1 MNKILSFTLL
11 ILCFCLMANCSKE
24 EMQSSY
30 PNPDKDSKRIIA
42 LKIAIPSSPAHS
54 MTRATSEIGSA
65 TENKIDTIYIAFSSK
80 TNGDYKDVFK
90 MPWTKGAAL
99 KDTFKCAVEESWLD
113 DNSGKFTAIVFA
125 NYPKD
130 KLPGIIADEKKFW
143 KGEHLNEL
151 HKLFMSGSDST
162 LIKDGD
168 NFKGTVNIKRQVA
181 KLRLKI
187 KLADDCVPVGLTVL
201 YDSVRV
207 AVQNVADRA
216 DIIESHNF
224 SHGYI
229 DFKERGRDSLRIYKE
244 EVNVDGELLKQHI
257 EGTVVDSCYVYENI
271 MGDVPANHKR
281 TTLLVTVPTYDPIAN
296 HREDLHGVFEIKG
309 EGNTYDI
316 KRNYIYTMIVKV
328 RSQKEPLNI
337 TSVVQP
343 WEVRSENM
351 GDIEPAIPL
360 P

>member
-1 MNKILSFTLL
+1 MSKVKSTITVLFGLFL
-11 ILCFCLMANCSKE
+11 IVSCSKE
-24 EMQSSY
+24 EIQSPY
-30 PNPDKDSKRIIA
+30 PNSGGKRTIA
-42 LKIAIPSSPAHS
+42 LNITIPGSPNHS
-54 MTRATSEIGSA
+54 ITRAGSEIGSA
-65 TENKIDTIYIAFSSK
+65 TENYIDFLYIKIKSDQAEKGEYEE
-80 TNGDYKDVFK
+80 VFK
-90 MPWTKGAAL
+90 KPWIKGTAVR
-99 KDTFKCAVEESWLD
+99 DTFQCAVEESWLD
-113 DNSGKFTAIVFA
+113 NSGQLTAEVFA
-125 NYPKD
+125 NYSQKD
-130 KLPGIIADEKKFW
+130 LPGIIADEKKIW
-143 KGEHLNEL
+143 KGEHLNVL
-151 HKLFMSGSDST
+151 QKLFMAGDST
-162 LIKDGD
+162 IKKDGD
-168 NFKGTVNIKRQVA
+168 NFKGTVCIKRQVA

-187 KLADDCVPVGLTVL
+187 KLADDRVPVGLTVL

-207 AVQNVADRA
+207 AVQNVADQA
-216 DIIESHNF
+216 DIIESHYFN
-224 SHGYI
+224 HGYI
-229 DFKERGRDSLRIYKE
+229 DFKERGGDFLRMYKE
-244 EVNVDGELLKQHI
+244 EVEVAGELVKQHI

-351 GDIEPAIPL
+351 GDIEPAVPL